1 MPIKRV
7 PISNFV
13 SEIEKA
19 LNRKDGY
26 IMGSRGQN
34 PKKWK
39 EDRYYIEHYQLTDSR
54 DVFVKSIVK
63 GH

>member
-39 EDRYYIEHYQLTDSR
+39 EDSWYAKNLWA
-54 DVFVKSIVK
+54 
-63 GH
+63 GAL